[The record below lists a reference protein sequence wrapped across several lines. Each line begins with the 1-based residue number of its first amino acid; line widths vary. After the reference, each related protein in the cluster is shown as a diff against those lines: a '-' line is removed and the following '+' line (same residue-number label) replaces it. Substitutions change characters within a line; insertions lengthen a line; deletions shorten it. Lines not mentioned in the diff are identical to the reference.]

1 MAALYNTQQAIAAD
15 ENRLKDLQKQMG
27 NTPQRITTQQIS
39 NSAMTLLQQ
48 LQASLLAAQVKRRE
62 LLTKFDP
69 SYPLVVQTDEEIATT
84 QKAIENA
91 KSFNY
96 MNQTTDQNPTFEF
109 LHQDFAKTQ
118 ADLASQK
125 ASAAATKTSINRMH
139 EQLVSLDAQT
149 LKQGALIR
157 EQKANEANYLLY
169 LNKREQ
175 ERAADALDARSIA
188 DVAIAVP
195 AVPPALPAINPLL
208 AGLGGLLLS
217 LLAGLAAGLIAE
229 RIDPSFRTP
238 GEVTDTLRVP
248 VLASLPRQAA

>member
-1 MAALYNTQQAIAAD
+1 
-15 ENRLKDLQKQMG
+15 
-27 NTPQRITTQQIS
+27 
-39 NSAMTLLQQ
+39 
-48 LQASLLAAQVKRRE
+48 
-62 LLTKFDP
+62 
-69 SYPLVVQTDEEIATT
+69 
-84 QKAIENA
+84 
-91 KSFNY
+91 

-195 AVPPALPAINPLL
+195 AVPPALPAISPLL
-208 AGLGGLLLS
+208 AGMGGLLLS
-217 LLAGLAAGLIAE
+217 LLAGLAAGFIAE